1 MSIKSDIKKYW
12 PLLMANG
19 VYYLCTGLSE
29 AVIGKEVYAI
39 LSPRLISLQSIIG
52 WGGGIV
58 LGLAWSKWNKKMFPL
73 LIPMFLMQ
81 IIASVLYFIY
91 AEATLNMFIFWFL
104 GLGMYIFF
112 GGLADKIFD
121 GAVSWF
127 FKKSSERASYDNLI
141 DMVSCVAGFSGYVL
155 SMIYVPSLRMAIFF
169 SFLATFF
176 WCFGVLIYSFANKNK
191 LKDDD
196 FSERESIDVWTQ
208 NNS

>member
-91 AEATLNMFIFWFL
+91 AEATLNMFIFWVLECIFSLEAWQIRFLMELFL
-104 GLGMYIFF
+104 GFSRN
-112 GGLADKIFD
+112 LA
-121 GAVSWF
+121 
-127 FKKSSERASYDNLI
+127 
-141 DMVSCVAGFSGYVL
+141 SGPL
-155 SMIYVPSLRMAIFF
+155 MII
-169 SFLATFF
+169 
-176 WCFGVLIYSFANKNK
+176 
-191 LKDDD
+191 
-196 FSERESIDVWTQ
+196 
-208 NNS
+208 

>member
-91 AEATLNMFIFWFL
+91 AEATLNMFIFWVLGLECIFSLEAWQIRFLTGRFL
-104 GLGMYIFF
+104 GFSKN
-112 GGLADKIFD
+112 LA
-121 GAVSWF
+121 
-127 FKKSSERASYDNLI
+127 
-141 DMVSCVAGFSGYVL
+141 SGPL
-155 SMIYVPSLRMAIFF
+155 MII
-169 SFLATFF
+169 
-176 WCFGVLIYSFANKNK
+176 
-191 LKDDD
+191 
-196 FSERESIDVWTQ
+196 
-208 NNS
+208 